1 MAITSLES
9 EIAMLVAHQQGVKQD
24 ILDLKGP
31 NPLERFRMKSRVQ
44 IQSKSKQQNWLSL
57 LTHFKFVKNSKG
69 KDESQKLFLIEVN
82 VKLI

>member
-1 MAITSLES
+1 
-9 EIAMLVAHQQGVKQD
+9 MLVAHQQGVKQD

-57 LTHFKFVKNSKG
+57 LTHFKVLKIAKG
-69 KDESQKLFLIEVN
+69 KMSLRNFF
-82 VKLI
+82 